1 MQYNDCPTGLKWL
14 HKECRKGSKSCCN
27 YQRHKVIETSTY
39 APPKNPLSDAIA
51 KVAMPIFYRS
61 SNQGLLARC
70 KNVSNRMP
78 MSHSIKFCGLF
89 VQKEQF
95 NSLMATSF
103 AGSLAVCFC
112 NSGFEYTI
120 TSLLKIAGLEFDIC
134 TQKQWCSIDTVRVM
148 KGDYVVSDTWKEKCK
163 LRN

>member
-1 MQYNDCPTGLKWL
+1 
-14 HKECRKGSKSCCN
+14 
-27 YQRHKVIETSTY
+27 
-39 APPKNPLSDAIA
+39 
-51 KVAMPIFYRS
+51 
-61 SNQGLLARC
+61 
-70 KNVSNRMP
+70 MP

-95 NSLMATSF
+95 NSLTATSF

-112 NSGFEYTI
+112 NYGFEYTI
-120 TSLLKIAGLEFDIC
+120 TSLLKNAGLEFDIC

-148 KGDYVVSDTWKEKCK
+148 KGDYVVSDTWKEKYK